1 MINFTLDNLEDYERE
16 FGDKFYLLPRKKRQN
31 LKRGDL
37 VKLIFRF
44 EDDESDFAQVERM
57 WVIIKYNIGGNYVGI
72 LDNDPFTESHLKC
85 GDKVK
90 FGYENIL
97 EVYEI

>member
-37 VKLIFRF
+37 VISANDK
-44 EDDESDFAQVERM
+44 A
-57 WVIIKYNIGGNYVGI
+57 IKIHNIV
-72 LDNDPFTESHLKC
+72 
-85 GDKVK
+85 
-90 FGYENIL
+90 
-97 EVYEI
+97 